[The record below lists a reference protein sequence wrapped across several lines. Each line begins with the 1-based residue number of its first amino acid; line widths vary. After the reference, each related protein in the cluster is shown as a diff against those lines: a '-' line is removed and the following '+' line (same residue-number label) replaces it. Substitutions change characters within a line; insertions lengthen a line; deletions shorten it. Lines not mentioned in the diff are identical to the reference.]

1 MTTIA
6 IVGAGPG
13 LGAAVARRFGTEGFS
28 VAVISRSQDRVDA
41 LAADLTRAGV
51 TARGYAADVQEPDA
65 LTGAPQ
71 CAQLSNDWMLPPESF
86 TRADFS
92 STDGWRSHASRAT
105 TAAWIAAR

>member
-41 LAADLTRAGV
+41 LAADLTGP
-51 TARGYAADVQEPDA
+51 G
-65 LTGAPQ
+65 
-71 CAQLSNDWMLPPESF
+71 
-86 TRADFS
+86 
-92 STDGWRSHASRAT
+92 
-105 TAAWIAAR
+105 